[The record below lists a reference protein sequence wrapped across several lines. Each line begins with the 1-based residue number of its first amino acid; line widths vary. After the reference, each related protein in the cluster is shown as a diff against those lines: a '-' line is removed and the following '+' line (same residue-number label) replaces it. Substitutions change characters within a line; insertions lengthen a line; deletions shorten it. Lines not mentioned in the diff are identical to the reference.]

1 MSCTWGT
8 VAGSVSLRNVN
19 ACGQSAS
26 LSKALT
32 LVACI
37 ENDGTNLLREATLE
51 AYPNPS
57 NGSFVIRSNE
67 AGDYYLINGLGQ
79 TVQAIKLNATNNF
92 RFEVSSL
99 SSGVYF
105 LTGIVNGTTITERV
119 VVTAN

>member
-1 MSCTWGT
+1 
-8 VAGSVSLRNVN
+8 
-19 ACGQSAS
+19 
-26 LSKALT
+26 LSKAVT
-32 LVACI
+32 LATCI

-92 RFEVSSL
+92 RFEVSGL